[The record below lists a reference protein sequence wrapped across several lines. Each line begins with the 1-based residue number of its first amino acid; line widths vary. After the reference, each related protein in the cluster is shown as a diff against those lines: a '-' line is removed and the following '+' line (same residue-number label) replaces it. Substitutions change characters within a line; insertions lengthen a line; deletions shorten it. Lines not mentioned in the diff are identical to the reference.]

1 MLACLP
7 CARGEEITV
16 GAVYKRLLRFCDDN
30 KLPAPKEREFWE
42 TFEPLCERLG
52 IRIRKRG
59 GKVYCQDVQLAAW
72 DAT

>member
-52 IRIRKRG
+52 IRAE
-59 GKVYCQDVQLAAW
+59 GKSTAKTCN
-72 DAT
+72 